1 MKPKVLLVDD
11 EIDVLMAYG
20 RNLRGKFDITTA
32 DSGESALKIMQ
43 GNNNFTTIVTDFN
56 MPAMNGV
63 ELLKKARE
71 LNPDTTR
78 ILITGYAD
86 LNTSINAVNQGAVYR
101 FLTKPIPTA
110 DLIRNIEEAVEY
122 NRLINAEKELLDKTL
137 KGTIRALADILSFTN
152 PAIFKQKRE
161 ELRLAR
167 KTAEYL
173 GLRNLWEIEIALMLA
188 PIGAVAVPDTVM
200 EKKQSGKLLSES
212 ETQIYNSIPTVSSSI
227 ISKIPRLEKV
237 SQIVMYQFHD
247 FLSGFENQPSEQDL
261 EIRTLANLIRSVN
274 EITALFRKNTPPIDA
289 LHMLQESKSYSAD
302 VLKALEKAVIDL
314 KNEVFVAS
322 ASDKLKKS
330 YAQGDSAP
338 APAGVPFQCNVT
350 ELQSGW
356 ILLEPIKD
364 FTGKVILNKG
374 YEITDLIK
382 QKLINLTRVTMISE
396 PIKVYIVK

>member
-1 MKPKVLLVDD
+1 M
-11 EIDVLMAYG
+11 DVLMAYG
-20 RNLRGKFDITTA
+20 RNLRSKFDITTA
-32 DSGESALKIMQ
+32 DSGENAVRILRSDNSFAA
-43 GNNNFTTIVTDFN
+43 IVTDFN

-63 ELLKKARE
+63 ELLQHARE
-71 LNPDTTR
+71 ITPDTTR

-86 LNTSINAVNQGAVYR
+86 LNTSINAVNQGNVYR

-122 NRLINAEKELLDKTL
+122 NRLLNAEKELLDKTL
-137 KGTIRALADILSFTN
+137 KGTIRALADILAFTN
-152 PAIFKQKRE
+152 PTIFKQKRD
-161 ELRLAR
+161 ELKLAR

-173 GLRNLWEIEIALMLA
+173 GIKNLWEIEIALMLA

-200 EKKQSGKLLSES
+200 EKKLSGKILSES
-212 ETQIYNSIPTVSSSI
+212 EAQIYNSIPTVGSSI

-247 FLSGFENQPSEQDL
+247 FPSETDNKIQDQ
-261 EIRTLANLIRSVN
+261 EFDIRTLANLIRSVN
-274 EITALFRKNTPPIDA
+274 EITALLRKNTPPIDA
-289 LHMLQESKSYSAD
+289 LHLLQESKSFSPD
-302 VLKALEKAVIDL
+302 VLRALEKAVIDL

-338 APAGVPFQCNVT
+338 APAGVPFQCNIS

-374 YEITDLIK
+374 YEITDIIK